1 MCFLALSFPAVAPI
15 RFIHGQLGLNA
26 GGQVVV
32 SVQIAYNAW
41 IAAQTHARGMGVA
54 MKNNN
59 EAAAFHVDDYDMVV
73 NEECWINGNCNNY
86 VSTEN
91 SDSFHALRLRNIRR
105 PSPTA

>member
-1 MCFLALSFPAVAPI
+1 LHPPP
-15 RFIHGQLGLNA
+15 
-26 GGQVVV
+26 

-86 VSTEN
+86 VSTKPISQN
-91 SDSFHALRLRNIRR
+91 YSPHSPQAALFVWRY
-105 PSPTA
+105 